1 VRRTLL
7 PSEMIQQQIDDLL
20 GAGPRGGLAETL
32 SEIAQMGAQQLI
44 QRVVELEVQE
54 HLGRMRYERA
64 DGEPVGYRNGYRSRK
79 LQTGEGVLEVQVPQL
94 RECATPFVSAVIPRG
109 KRVLR
114 TRPLEALVIGAFV
127 RGLSMRDVESL
138 TVEATGGR
146 VTRTVASRICS
157 ELRERYDRF
166 RSQRLD
172 DIELAVLFLDAI
184 WLPVRP
190 AGEKECVLVAWGID
204 TSGQRQ
210 LLALQLG
217 NRESTD
223 AWLDL
228 GRGLTARGLAAPLL
242 AVSDGAPGLIAAIE
256 QLWPGTD
263 RQRCT
268 VHKLRNIT
276 AKLPEREHDRVKA
289 AYWAALDNAKN
300 VAEGRDALHA
310 LARTLAHE
318 GYASVAECLRDD
330 LDALVVHLNY
340 PLRHRKRWRSTNL
353 LERSLGEVRRRTKV
367 IGRFP
372 GETSCLSLAWA
383 VLDLFITGQNSVRFT
398 DLDRAAFAKLKRGD
412 EPADTQP
419 DQAAA

>member
-1 VRRTLL
+1 MRRTLL
-7 PSEMIQQQIDDLL
+7 PSETIQQQIDELL
-20 GAGPRGGLAETL
+20 GAGPRSGLAETL
-32 SEIAQMGAQQLI
+32 SEIARLGAQQLI
-44 QRVVELEVQE
+44 QRVVELEVTE
-54 HLGRMRYERA
+54 HLGRLRYERS
-64 DGEPVGYRNGYRSRK
+64 DGELAGYRNGYRPRK
-79 LQTGEGVLEVQVPQL
+79 LQTGEGVIEVQVPQL

-146 VTRTVASRICS
+146 VTRTVASRICT
-157 ELRERYDRF
+157 ELRERYDSF
-166 RSQRLD
+166 RTQRLD
-172 DIELAVLFLDAI
+172 DIDLAVLFLDAI

-190 AGEKECVLVAWGID
+190 SGEKECVLVGWGID
-204 TSGQRQ
+204 LHGQRR

-217 NRESTD
+217 NRESTE

-228 GRGLTARGLAAPLL
+228 GRNLTARGLPTPLL
-242 AVSDGAPGLIAAIE
+242 VVSDGAPGLIAAIE
-256 QLWPGTD
+256 DLWPDAD

-268 VHKLRNIT
+268 VHKLRNIL
-276 AKLPEREHDRVKA
+276 AKLPEREHDRIKA
-289 AYWAALDNAKN
+289 AYWAALDDAQS
-300 VAEGRDALHA
+300 ACEGRDALHS

-318 GYASVAECLRDD
+318 GYVSASECLRDD

-383 VLDLFITGQNSVRFT
+383 VLDLFISGQNSVRFT

-412 EPADTQP
+412 NPADTQP
-419 DQAAA
+419 DQAVA